1 VATKKEIEEIISKLG
16 QFNKETFEIEV
27 MLSLWAKGIESERKE
42 VKEVIKELMK
52 KGKLIYI
59 EPKKMYVYVER

>member
-1 VATKKEIEEIISKLG
+1 VATKKEIEEIISRLG

-42 VKEVIKELMK
+42 VKEAIKELMK

>member
-1 VATKKEIEEIISKLG
+1 VATKKEIEEIISRFG

-27 MLSLWAKGIESERKE
+27 MLSLWAEGIESERKE
-42 VKEVIKELMK
+42 VKEAIKELMK

>member
-1 VATKKEIEEIISKLG
+1 VATKKEIEEIISGLG